1 MVNSIKSEKK
11 VVTLVKKKV
20 VTLVGISNVHVH
32 VHVPVYLMCM
42 GTAGVGKWHSYLNI
56 FLFKEVRVSNCNSLT
71 LRVFSIF
78 ITDPSNVIIPYISLN
93 RI

>member
-1 MVNSIKSEKK
+1 M
-11 VVTLVKKKV
+11 
-20 VTLVGISNVHVH
+20 TLVGISNVH

-56 FLFKEVRVSNCNSLT
+56 FFLFKEVRVSNCNSLT

-78 ITDPSNVIIPYISLN
+78 ITDPSNVIIPYILLN

>member
-1 MVNSIKSEKK
+1 MVNSIKSGKKK

-20 VTLVGISNVHVH
+20 VTLVGISNVH

-71 LRVFSIF
+71 LHVFSIF
-78 ITDPSNVIIPYISLN
+78 ITDLSNVIIPYILLN

>member
-1 MVNSIKSEKK
+1 M
-11 VVTLVKKKV
+11 
-20 VTLVGISNVHVH
+20 TLVGISNVH

-71 LRVFSIF
+71 LHVFSIF
-78 ITDPSNVIIPYISLN
+78 ITDPSNVIIPYILLN